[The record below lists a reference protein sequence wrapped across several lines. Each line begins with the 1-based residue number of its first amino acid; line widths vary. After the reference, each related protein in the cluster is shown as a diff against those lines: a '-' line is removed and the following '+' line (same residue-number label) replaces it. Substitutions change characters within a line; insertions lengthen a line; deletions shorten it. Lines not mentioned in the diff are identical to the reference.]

1 MKEWLAAGERGLF
14 IRSYL
19 VLAGGL
25 LIVAILLD
33 QGFGALQARQVR
45 AADPWLMSTLRLM
58 ESDLVAAPADERPQR
73 AAELGRRLGLQLV
86 LLDAGD
92 ISGAAP
98 QGDAPAEL
106 LDDSGQVFYLWRSA
120 ALGGALR
127 LGPFNPPAEGW
138 LARLLPVLFYA
149 SILVIVGLWLRPL
162 LRDLR
167 VLTEASQRFATD
179 YREPLD
185 TARRTT
191 QVRSLAHNLDDMSAR
206 VSQLIQS
213 QKEMTAA
220 LSHEMRTP
228 LARVR
233 FAVAVLEGEVD
244 ERLHLQLRAVSNDVQ
259 QIDDL
264 ISDMLDYARLDH
276 PGLRMDCQPVAVAP
290 WLSQVL
296 AACPPHQR
304 NITTSIGHELA
315 TLWMEPRLMEL
326 ALSNLLANALRYARQ
341 NVNVELSRDNGVC
354 RLVVEDD
361 GEGIPEGHRASV
373 FHAFTRLDTSRNRE
387 TGGFGLGLAIVAR
400 IASLH
405 RGRAA
410 AGASASLG
418 GARFMLEWPEAGS
431 A

>member
-14 IRSYL
+14 IRSYA

-33 QGFGALQARQVR
+33 LGFGALQSRQVR
-45 AADPWLMSTLRLM
+45 AADPWLVSTLRLM
-58 ESDLVAAPADERPQR
+58 ESELAAVPADARAER
-73 AAELGRRLGLQLV
+73 AVELGRRLGLKID
-86 LLDAGD
+86 LLETGD
-92 ISGAAP
+92 ISGATP
-98 QGDAPAEL
+98 GDIPGEL
-106 LDDSGQVFYLWRSA
+106 VDDSGRVYYLWHSK
-120 ALGGALR
+120 ALGGAIR
-127 LGPFNPPAEGW
+127 LGPFEPESAGW

-149 SILVIVGLWLRPL
+149 SILLIVGLWLRPL
-162 LRDLR
+162 LNDLR
-167 VLTEASQRFATD
+167 LLTDASQKFASD

-185 TARRTT
+185 TAHRTT
-191 QVRSLAHNLDDMSAR
+191 QVRSLARNLDDMSAR

-244 ERLHLQLRAVSNDVQ
+244 QRLHLQLRAVSNDVQ

-276 PGLRMDCQPVAVAP
+276 PGLRMDCQSVAVAP
-290 WLSQVL
+290 WLAQVL
-296 AACPPHQR
+296 ATCPPHER
-304 NITTSIGHELA
+304 IVNVRHEGLE

-326 ALSNLLANALRYARQ
+326 ALSNLLANALRYARR
-341 NVNVELSRDNGVC
+341 NVSIELARDKGLC
-354 RLVVEDD
+354 RMVVEDD
-361 GEGIPEGHRASV
+361 GEGIPEDRRASV

-400 IASLH
+400 VAMLH
-405 RGRAA
+405 RGRVSAA
-410 AGASASLG
+410 TSASLG
-418 GARFMLEWPEAGS
+418 GARLALEWPER
-431 A
+431 